1 MINDLKHKL
10 LYSKKVA
17 PYIFILP
24 FIVSFSV
31 FYFYP
36 LLSSINMSFQKVL
49 PGDVTYVG
57 LDNYQRL
64 LNSADFFTSIWVTA
78 KFTFWT
84 IVVLIPL
91 PLILAVLLNTKNLP
105 GRNLFRSSLFI
116 PILTSTIVGGIIF
129 RFIFAESE
137 SSIANSIISIF
148 GFESLKWRFTP
159 NTGMFMMVLLASWRW
174 MGVNLLYF
182 LAGLQNIPK
191 DLYES
196 ADIDG
201 ASPFA
206 KFRFITI
213 PMLKPVTMYVLTIS
227 IYGGFKMFEESY
239 VYWQS
244 ALPGNIGLTLFRYLY
259 LKAFQEFNLGYGA
272 AISMMIL
279 LMVITINFIQLYLT
293 GAFKKN

>member
-1 MINDLKHKL
+1 
-10 LYSKKVA
+10 
-17 PYIFILP
+17 
-24 FIVSFSV
+24 
-31 FYFYP
+31 
-36 LLSSINMSFQKVL
+36 MSFQKIL

-196 ADIDG
+196 AEIDG
-201 ASPFA
+201 ASAFA

-213 PMLKPVTMYVLTIS
+213 PMLKPVIIYVLTIS

-279 LMVITINFIQLYLT
+279 LMVIAINFIQLYLT